1 MGSHNKNPP
10 KSSLILAA
18 KLVLL
23 GLLISSMILILS
35 FAVFVII
42 YLHTP
47 K

>member
-1 MGSHNKNPP
+1 MVWKKANIP
-10 KSSLILAA
+10 KSSLISAA

-42 YLHTP
+42 YLYTP